1 MEQNEKILIL
11 EDLPTDA
18 ALAEREISL
27 ALPGCIFR
35 RVENRKEFLDALE
48 EFKPDLIVADYQLP
62 GFDGLTA
69 LRLALEKAPDTPFI
83 MHTGSMNEDTAVQC
97 MKEGATD
104 YVIKEHIKRLGPAV
118 TRAMELAEVKRGAR
132 LAQKNLIESE
142 TRFREFAEN
151 ASDLIYCYDL
161 YPERRFAYVSPSST
175 AITGYTPEDHYA
187 DPDLGYKMIHP
198 DDKYIME
205 TLPGGNSQP
214 GKPLILRW
222 IRKDGRLIWT
232 EHKIV
237 YLNGVNGKIVAIEGI
252 ARDITDRKRAEDDL
266 KNALNKAEE
275 SDRFKTAFLN
285 NLSHEI
291 RTPLNAISGFSDML
305 MESADSREKL
315 KYCTDIIRLS
325 SNQLIR
331 VVEDIITISAIET
344 GQLDIYETEFD
355 LDRLLEK
362 VKDKF
367 RDRAALKKMGI
378 ICSLDLNGQDSFILS
393 DMGKLDY
400 IFTHLVDNAIK
411 FSDSGDIIIR
421 GLPEKGFLQFSI
433 ADDGIGI
440 DPDMHDKI
448 FKKFQQ
454 TTTEI
459 SQQRGGLGLGLAVS
473 KSFVESLGGR
483 IWLESSPGS
492 GTVFYFKIPWKQA
505 RPDKTEETENATGK
519 PGRKLLVAEDEESN
533 YQLLRELL
541 RDSGINI
548 LHAVNGREAIEMVE
562 RHQDIDLVIMD
573 IQLPLVDGY
582 EATRNIKEIRP
593 SLPVIALSAHAL
605 PGDREKALGAGCD
618 DYLSKPFKG
627 RDLIEMVGKHLA

>member
-1 MEQNEKILIL
+1 MAQNEKILIL
-11 EDLPTDA
+11 EDLPADA

-27 ALPGCIFR
+27 ALPGCVFR
-35 RVENRKEFLDALE
+35 RVENRKEFLHALE

-62 GFDGLTA
+62 GFDGITA
-69 LRLALEKAPDTPFI
+69 LRIALEKAPHVPFI

-104 YVIKEHIKRLGPAV
+104 YVIKEHIKRLGPSV
-118 TRAMELAEVKRGAR
+118 TRAMKQAALKREA
-132 LAQKNLIESE
+132 LIAQQSLIESE

-205 TLPGGNSQP
+205 TLSGGNFQP
-214 GKPLILRW
+214 EKPLILRW
-222 IRKDGRLIWT
+222 IKKDGRLIWT
-232 EHKIV
+232 ELKIV

-355 LDRLLEK
+355 LDRLLENIK
-362 VKDKF
+362 AKF
-367 RDRAALKKMGI
+367 RDRAALKEMDI

-400 IFTHLVDNAIK
+400 IMTHLVDNALK

-421 GLPEKGFLQFSI
+421 GLSEKGFLQFSVT
-433 ADDGIGI
+433 DNGIGI
-440 DPDMHDKI
+440 EPDMHEKI

-492 GTVFYFKIPWKQA
+492 GTVFYFTIPWKQA
-505 RPDKTEETENATGK
+505 RPDTTEELKNAAGK
-519 PGRKLLVAEDEESN
+519 PGRKLLVVEDEESN
-533 YQLLRELL
+533 YQLLKELL
-541 RDSGINI
+541 RDSGMNI
-548 LHAVNGREAIEMVE
+548 LHAVNGRQAIEIVE

-573 IQLPLVDGY
+573 IQLPLIDGY
-582 EATRNIKEIRP
+582 EATRMIKEIR
-593 SLPVIALSAHAL
+593 STLPVIALSAHAL
-605 PGDREKALGAGCD
+605 PGDREKALEAGCD
-618 DYLSKPFKG
+618 DYLSKPFIG
-627 RDLIEMVGKHLA
+627 SDLIEKVGKHLA